1 MSNDVLRMQQEA
13 EARVRRMREQS
24 RMLVGGDVPES
35 GRSEESMAAGRPPL
49 YRRSAPPAPAPM
61 CEAPEPP
68 AAAMAECGESR
79 PAKPGGLGGL
89 FQDQEQ
95 LFLLLLAMLLIKN
108 GAQIEIIVA
117 LLYLAM

>member
-1 MSNDVLRMQQEA
+1 MSDDVLRMQQEA

-24 RMLVGGDVPES
+24 RMLAGGDIPES
-35 GRSEESMAAGRPPL
+35 GRTAESMAAGRPPL
-49 YRRSAPPAPAPM
+49 YRRSAPPAREEPV
-61 CEAPEPP
+61 PP
-68 AAAMAECGESR
+68 AAGPEEAITAAAPAK
-79 PAKPGGLGGL
+79 PAKPGGLGSL

-108 GAQIEIIVA
+108 GAPIDIIVA

>member
-35 GRSEESMAAGRPPL
+35 GRSQAGMAAGRPPL
-49 YRRSAPPAPAPM
+49 YRRSPPVPETPACPS
-61 CEAPEPP
+61 PEPP
-68 AAAMAECGESR
+68 PCETLAAGSETK
-79 PAKPGGLGGL
+79 PARPGGM

-108 GAQIEIIVA
+108 GAQIEIIIA